1 VGLTLHHRCTLD
13 DAIAANGGDAR
24 RPRSFCEDSFV
35 VLPKVVICLISVGEG
50 PAESH
55 LSSPSCAVWRS
66 IQHRSLPEEVTE
78 VYDRSKKP
86 IKKLKEHHVLLRAKS
101 DCDYLFAGPA
111 HLGSY
116 GGPAG
121 GGLGV
126 QADFTLNNKLTRED
140 WLHFGGFPGWL
151 VDVNHETRRIDNGD
165 VKTLKKLLKDVPR
178 QKYSHL
184 HMTRYEED
192 ALTIHTNARR
202 GWLMYERN
210 PFDGGIYVQEMAP
223 GEDSEREELFKC
235 VCGIDLE
242 FPVAQTVPR
251 DLALRAAE
259 EFFVSGDLPRCVHW
273 E

>member
-1 VGLTLHHRCTLD
+1 
-13 DAIAANGGDAR
+13 
-24 RPRSFCEDSFV
+24 
-35 VLPKVVICLISVGEG
+35 
-50 PAESH
+50 
-55 LSSPSCAVWRS
+55 VW
-66 IQHRSLPEEVTE
+66 
-78 VYDRSKKP
+78 DRSKKP

-101 DCDYLFAGPA
+101 DHDYFFAGPA

-126 QADFTLNNKLTRED
+126 QADFTLNNKLPRED

-151 VDVNHETRRIDNGD
+151 VDVNHETRRVNNGD
-165 VKTLKKLLKDVPR
+165 VKTLKQLLKDIPCHE
-178 QKYSHL
+178 YSHL
-184 HMTRYEED
+184 RMTRYEED
-192 ALTIHTNARR
+192 ALTIHTNAHR

-210 PFDGGIYVQEMAP
+210 PFDGGIYVQEP
-223 GEDSEREELFKC
+223 GSRDDSEREELFKC

-251 DLALRAAE
+251 DLALQAAE